1 VSDGAALIEQPP
13 GEPGAVMDCAS
24 GLRRVG
30 GGFEGAGQV
39 VSRAVASV
47 GSWEGQASM
56 AFRGHA
62 TSYRGAA
69 ASCERVLAD
78 AQVVLSRYA
87 DVLGEVKERIR
98 ELGREEE
105 DCLERIRQWKERLAD
120 AERRAADAALRMMA
134 APLDFGVAGEG
145 ALAAQLQAQADLAA
159 ANDDA
164 DVARRRIAEERDE
177 LERLRER
184 ARDARQRAEEAEDR
198 AAGRITALAGELP
211 DVQFPGG
218 PASPSA
224 FAGTPFG
231 PPLSPFATDPRWAA
245 ATARAVAQEE
255 EDNSGNLGDFLSGGI
270 NEFTFGAIDLGGDKD
285 SDMYNSGQVASYVPW
300 NPVSAVKSAGTGA
313 IKLGAKAVKS
323 SADDAVEAGAKRG
336 ADDAAGAGR
345 GAEDALAVSTPYGPI
360 TRGQHLANLRRQ
372 ADEAGVEMP
381 TPGIVVERTYGTI
394 PDRHGVLG
402 GSGPFGQSW
411 TPASIA
417 DMKAPRS
424 DLGLPEFN
432 GGRFVIRA
440 RLDDPAAISEIRS
453 ALPWNGPGGYFQRG
467 GAPEYLIPN
476 AADHLKITSVRGVNP
491 DF

>member
-1 VSDGAALIEQPP
+1 MSDGAALIEQPP
-13 GEPGAVMDCAS
+13 GKPGAVMDCAS

-47 GSWEGQASM
+47 GSWEGQASL

-78 AQVVLSRYA
+78 ARVVLSRYA
-87 DVLGEVKERIR
+87 DVLGEVRERIR
-98 ELGREEE
+98 ELRREEE
-105 DCLERIRQWKERLAD
+105 DCLERIRRWKERLAD

-134 APLDFGVAGEG
+134 APLHLGLAGEG
-145 ALAAQLQAQADLAA
+145 SLAAQLQAQNDLAA

-177 LERLRER
+177 LERLREQ

-231 PPLSPFATDPRWAA
+231 PPLSPFAGDPRWAA
-245 ATARAVAQEE
+245 AMSRAAASDDEEE
-255 EDNSGNLGDFLSGGI
+255 EDNSGNIGDFLSGGI
-270 NEFTFGAIDLGGDKD
+270 NEFTFGAVDLGGDKD

-336 ADDAAGAGR
+336 ATATTRHADD
-345 GAEDALAVSTPYGPI
+345 VPYGPI
-360 TRGQHLANLRRQ
+360 TREQHLANLRRQ
-372 ADEAGVEMP
+372 ADEAGVPMP
-381 TPGIVVERTYGTI
+381 TEGMVIERTYGTI
-394 PDRHGVLG
+394 PDSRGVLR
-402 GSGPFGQSW
+402 GSGPYGESW

-417 DMKAPRS
+417 DIKAPR
-424 DLGLPEFN
+424 DELGLPHFN
-432 GGRFVIRA
+432 GGRYVIRA
-440 RLDDPAAISEIRS
+440 HLDDAAAIHEIRS

-467 GAPEYLIPN
+467 GAPEYVLPN
-476 AADHLKITSVRGVNP
+476 AADHVKIISVRGVNP

>member
-39 VSRAVASV
+39 VSSAVASV

-62 TSYRGAA
+62 TSYRAA
-69 ASCERVLAD
+69 AGSCERVLAD

-87 DVLGEVKERIR
+87 TVLEEIRQRIR
-98 ELGREEE
+98 ELRREEE
-105 DCLERIRQWKERLAD
+105 DCLERIRRWKDRLAD
-120 AERRAADAALRMMA
+120 AERRAADAAQRMMA
-134 APLDFGVAGEG
+134 APLDFGLAGEG
-145 ALAAQLQAQADLAA
+145 ALAAQLQAQNDLAA
-159 ANDDA
+159 AQDDA
-164 DVARRRIAEERDE
+164 GVASRRIAEEQDE
-177 LERLRER
+177 LERLRDQ
-184 ARDARQRAEEAEDR
+184 AREARRRAEEAEDR
-198 AAGRITALAGELP
+198 AAGRITSLAGELP

-224 FAGTPFG
+224 FAGTPFA
-231 PPLSPFATDPRWAA
+231 PPISPFAGDPRWAA
-245 ATARAVAQEE
+245 AMGRAAARDD
-255 EDNSGNLGDFLSGGI
+255 EDEDSGGNVGDFLAGGI
-270 NEFTFGAIDLGGDKD
+270 NELTFGAVDLGGDKD
-285 SDMYNSGQVASYVPW
+285 SDLYNAGRVASYIPI

-313 IKLGAKAVKS
+313 LKLGAKAVKS
-323 SADDAVEAGAKRG
+323 GADDAAEAGAKRG
-336 ADDAAGAGR
+336 AAGTARHADA
-345 GAEDALAVSTPYGPI
+345 VPYGPI
-360 TRGQHLANLRRQ
+360 TREQHLANLRRQ
-372 ADEAGVEMP
+372 ADDAGVEMP
-381 TPGIVVERTYGTI
+381 TGGMVVERTYGTI
-394 PDRHGVLG
+394 PDSRGVLG
-402 GSGPFGQSW
+402 GSGPYGQSW

-417 DMKAPRS
+417 DMKAPR
-424 DLGLPEFN
+424 DEMGLPEFN

-440 RLDDPAAISEIRS
+440 RLDDPAAVSEIRS

-476 AADHLKITSVRGVNP
+476 AADNLRIISVRGVNP

>member
-56 AFRGHA
+56 AFHGHA

-87 DVLGEVKERIR
+87 DVLGEVRERIR
-98 ELGREEE
+98 ELKREEE

-120 AERRAADAALRMMA
+120 AERRAADAALRLMA
-134 APLDFGVAGEG
+134 APLDFGLAGEG
-145 ALAAQLQAQADLAA
+145 SLAAQLQAQNDLAA
-159 ANDDA
+159 AGDDA

-184 ARDARQRAEEAEDR
+184 GRDARQRAEEAEDR

-224 FAGTPFG
+224 FARTPFG
-231 PPLSPFATDPRWAA
+231 PPLSPFAGDPRWAA
-245 ATARAVAQEE
+245 AMSRAAASDDDEE
-255 EDNSGNLGDFLSGGI
+255 EDNSGNIGDFLSGGI

-345 GAEDALAVSTPYGPI
+345 GGSAAPVAPTSPGRKFWTKTTDFEGHRVYQRDDLIDPLRKDPNGLTNLERMRDGLAPIGPDGKKINLHHTTQRNDGALAEVSQTMHQRNSRVIHINPSSIPSGIDRSYFGGVRKRYWMQRAEDFSPDPF
-360 TRGQHLANLRRQ
+360 N
-372 ADEAGVEMP
+372 P
-381 TPGIVVERTYGTI
+381 TPGL
-394 PDRHGVLG
+394 DLF
-402 GSGPFGQSW
+402 GP
-411 TPASIA
+411 
-417 DMKAPRS
+417 
-424 DLGLPEFN
+424 
-432 GGRFVIRA
+432 
-440 RLDDPAAISEIRS
+440 
-453 ALPWNGPGGYFQRG
+453 
-467 GAPEYLIPN
+467 
-476 AADHLKITSVRGVNP
+476 
-491 DF
+491 

>member
-56 AFRGHA
+56 AFHGHA

-87 DVLGEVKERIR
+87 DVLGEVRERIR
-98 ELGREEE
+98 ELKREEE

-120 AERRAADAALRMMA
+120 AERRAADAALRLMA
-134 APLDFGVAGEG
+134 APLDFGLAGEG
-145 ALAAQLQAQADLAA
+145 SLAAQLQAQNDLAA

-164 DVARRRIAEERDE
+164 DVARSRIAEERDE

-198 AAGRITALAGELP
+198 AAGRIMALAGELP

-231 PPLSPFATDPRWAA
+231 PPLSPFAGDPRWAA
-245 ATARAVAQEE
+245 AMSRAAASDDEEE
-255 EDNSGNLGDFLSGGI
+255 EDNSGNIGDFLSGGI

-323 SADDAVEAGAKRG
+323 SSDDAVEAGAKRG
-336 ADDAAGAGR
+336 ADDAGGAGR
-345 GAEDALAVSTPYGPI
+345 GGGAAPVAPTSPGRKFWTKTTDFEGHRVYQRDDLIDTLRKDPNGLTNLERMRDGLAPIGPDGKKINLHHTTQRNDGALAEVSQTMHQRNSRIIHINPSSIPSGIDRSYFGGVRKRYWMQRAEDFSPDPFNPTSGLDLFGP
-360 TRGQHLANLRRQ
+360 
-372 ADEAGVEMP
+372 
-381 TPGIVVERTYGTI
+381 
-394 PDRHGVLG
+394 
-402 GSGPFGQSW
+402 
-411 TPASIA
+411 
-417 DMKAPRS
+417 
-424 DLGLPEFN
+424 
-432 GGRFVIRA
+432 
-440 RLDDPAAISEIRS
+440 
-453 ALPWNGPGGYFQRG
+453 
-467 GAPEYLIPN
+467 
-476 AADHLKITSVRGVNP
+476 
-491 DF
+491 

>member
-1 VSDGAALIEQPP
+1 MSDGAALIEQPP
-13 GEPGAVMDCAS
+13 GEPGAVMDCAG

-56 AFRGHA
+56 AFHGHA

-87 DVLGEVKERIR
+87 DVLGEVRERIR
-98 ELGREEE
+98 ELRREEE

-120 AERRAADAALRMMA
+120 AERRAADAALRLMA
-134 APLDFGVAGEG
+134 APLDFGLAGEG
-145 ALAAQLQAQADLAA
+145 SLAAQLQAQNDLAA

-177 LERLRER
+177 LERLREQ

-231 PPLSPFATDPRWAA
+231 PPLSPFAGDPRWAA
-245 ATARAVAQEE
+245 AMSRAAASDDEEE
-255 EDNSGNLGDFLSGGI
+255 EDNSGNIGDFLSGGI

-345 GAEDALAVSTPYGPI
+345 GGGAAPVAPTSPGRKFWTKTTDFEGHRVYQRDDLIDPMRKDTDGLTNLERMRDGLAPIGPDGKKINLHHTTQRNDGSLAEVSQTFHKQNHKVIHVNPSSIPSGINRSYFDGVRKRYWMQRAEDFTP
-360 TRGQHLANLRRQ
+360 
-372 ADEAGVEMP
+372 D
-381 TPGIVVERTYGTI
+381 
-394 PDRHGVLG
+394 
-402 GSGPFGQSW
+402 PFG
-411 TPASIA
+411 
-417 DMKAPRS
+417 RS
-424 DLGLPEFN
+424 PGLDLF
-432 GGRFVIRA
+432 
-440 RLDDPAAISEIRS
+440 
-453 ALPWNGPGGYFQRG
+453 GP
-467 GAPEYLIPN
+467 
-476 AADHLKITSVRGVNP
+476 
-491 DF
+491 